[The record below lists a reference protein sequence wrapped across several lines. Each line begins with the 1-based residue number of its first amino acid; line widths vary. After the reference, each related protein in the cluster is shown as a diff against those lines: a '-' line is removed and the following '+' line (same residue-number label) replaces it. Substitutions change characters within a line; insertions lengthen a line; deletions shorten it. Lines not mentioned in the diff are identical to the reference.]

1 MSQAFGK
8 ATEVHLSGEGV
19 ISIPDG
25 SVQRVAYLFVDGV
38 RQPLGSYTYANIADE
53 NVKKHFAQTSGI
65 LKCIGK
71 PGTVISV
78 R

>member
-8 ATEVHLSGEGV
+8 ATEVHLSGKGV

-38 RQPLGSYTYANIADE
+38 RQSLGNYTYAGIADE